1 MNDLFNSRARRR
13 LLLSG
18 AVTVLVAAAT
28 ASPALAGNKF
38 AAAAP
43 ASTAAL
49 DSMSAADCTT
59 PALTEPFS
67 AYNDTNEYALV
78 PGQAFDSFTATGWT
92 LSRGATIQTATLAD
106 ETTGSVLDLPSGAEA
121 VSPPMCVQSDYKNAR
136 TMIRDVSGSQ
146 AVKLDAQY
154 AGTSSPIPAGRFS
167 GSATGWTASNPVNT
181 NPGSQSGWQLV
192 VFTLRGSRKAADEQV
207 YNFYVDPCMIS

>member
-1 MNDLFNSRARRR
+1 MNDFFNSRARR

-18 AVTVLVAAAT
+18 AVTALVAAAT

-38 AAAAP
+38 PAGAP

-49 DSMSAADCTT
+49 DSMSTADCTM

-78 PGQAFDSFTATGWT
+78 PGQAFDSFAGTGWT
-92 LSRGATIQTATLAD
+92 LSGGATIQTATLAD
-106 ETTGSVLDLPSGAEA
+106 EATGSVLDLRSDAEA
-121 VSPPMCVQSDYKNAR
+121 ISPPMCVQSDYTNAR
-136 TMIRDVSGSQ
+136 TIIRDVSGSQ

-154 AGTSSPIPAGRFS
+154 AGTSSPVSAGRFWGS
-167 GSATGWTASNPVNT
+167 GARWTASNPVNT

-192 VFTLRGSRKAADEQV
+192 VFTLRGSREAGDEQV
-207 YNFYVDPCMIS
+207 YNFYVDPRMIS

>member
-1 MNDLFNSRARRR
+1 MRDLFNCRARR

-18 AVTVLVAAAT
+18 TVSVLVAAAT

-49 DSMSAADCTT
+49 ASTSAADCTM
-59 PALTEPFS
+59 PALSEPFS
-67 AYNDTNEYALV
+67 AYSDTDEYALV
-78 PGQAFDSFTATGWT
+78 PGQAFDSFTGTGWT
-92 LSRGATIQTATLAD
+92 LSGGATIQTAILAD
-106 ETTGSVLDLPSGAEA
+106 GTTGSVLDLPSGAEA
-121 VSPPMCVQSDYKNAR
+121 VSPPMCVQSDYPNAR

-146 AVKLDAQY
+146 AVELGAQY
-154 AGTSSPIPAGRFS
+154 AGTSAIVSAGRFS
-167 GSATGWTASNPVNT
+167 GSGAGWTASNPVKT

-192 VFTLRGSRKAADEQV
+192 VFTLQGSSKAGDEQV
-207 YNFYVDPCMIS
+207 YNFYVDPRMTS